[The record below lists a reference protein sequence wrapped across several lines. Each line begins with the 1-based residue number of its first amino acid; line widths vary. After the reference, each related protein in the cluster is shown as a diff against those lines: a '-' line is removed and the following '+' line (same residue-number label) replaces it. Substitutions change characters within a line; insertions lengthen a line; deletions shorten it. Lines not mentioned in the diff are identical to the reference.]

1 MKKQLRE
8 IGAFLYQD
16 NKKGKRRS
24 KVNFIG
30 YMLVFVALYILLG
43 CIFYVVADWLGGTLL
58 MLKLNWL
65 YFALMGL
72 FSITLGVF
80 GSVFN
85 TYSSL
90 YLAKDNEML
99 LAMPVKTRDILIAR
113 LFGVYVMGLA
123 YEALVY
129 IPTIMV
135 YYSYTGIG
143 PEVIAGGLITM
154 IILSFFVLILSCLLG
169 WIVALISVYLKNKSY
184 ITVIISLV
192 FIGVY
197 YYFYGKAYDCI
208 SLILENAGV
217 VGETIKNK
225 AFPIYHMGLAATGS
239 VKSIVYITLMVA
251 ALLIIMYSI
260 LMHSFSKIMTTKKGE
275 KKAVYKAGKMTARNA
290 SSALFRKE
298 LKRFTSS
305 ATYML
310 NCGLGTVFILLGAV
324 AILLTQEMLVQIF
337 KILVSILKIPGLD
350 KDMVTLFVVA
360 ALAFLGCVNDITVP
374 SISLEGKNIWI
385 LQSLPVSPWQVL
397 KAKLKVH
404 LVLTIVPMLICTA
417 CVEYVLV
424 PDTFSMIMMPVLVVL
439 VVCISALS
447 GLVIGLLL
455 PNLNWSNE
463 TAAVKQ
469 SVGVMI
475 ALFGNWVFVIA
486 VCVVYYWVYDSI
498 APKTY
503 MLLCAAAFL
512 VLICLMVLW
521 LKKKGSQRFARL

>member
-1 MKKQLRE
+1 MLKILMKKQLRE
-8 IGAFLYQD
+8 VGAFLYQD

-30 YMLVFVALYILLG
+30 YLLVLVALYVMLG
-43 CIFYVVADWLGGTLL
+43 SIFYVAGGWLGKPLIAFEL
-58 MLKLNWL
+58 DWL

-72 FSITLGVF
+72 ISIALGVF

-90 YLAKDNEML
+90 YLAKDNEL
-99 LAMPVKTRDILIAR
+99 LLSMPIKPRDILIAR

-123 YEALVY
+123 YEALVF
-129 IPTIMV
+129 IPTIVV
-135 YYSYTGIG
+135 YCGYTGVR
-143 PEVIAGGLITM
+143 PEVIAGGFITM
-154 IILSFFVLILSCLLG
+154 IIVSFFVLILSCLLG
-169 WIVALISVYLKNKSY
+169 WIVALVSVHLKNKSY
-184 ITVIISLV
+184 ISVIISLV
-192 FIGVY
+192 FIGAY
-197 YYFYGKAYDCI
+197 YYFYGKAYDYI
-208 SLILENAGV
+208 SLILQNAGV

-225 AFPIYHMGLAATGS
+225 VFPVYHMGLAATGNI
-239 VKSIVYITLMVA
+239 KSIVYITLIVA
-251 ALLIIMYSI
+251 ALLVLMYFI
-260 LMHSFSKIMTTKKGE
+260 LLHSFSKIMTTKKGE
-275 KKAVYKAGKMTARNA
+275 KKVVYKAGKMTARNA

-324 AILLTQEMLVQIF
+324 AILWQQDVI
-337 KILVSILKIPGLD
+337 IRILKIPGVD
-350 KDMVTLFVVA
+350 KDMVTLFVAA

-424 PDTFSMIMMPVLVVL
+424 RDTFSMIMIPVLVVL
-439 VVCISALS
+439 VVCINALS
-447 GLVIGLLL
+447 GLIIGLLL

-469 SVGVMI
+469 SISVMI
-475 ALFGNWVFVIA
+475 ALFGNWIFVIS
-486 VCVVYYWVYDSI
+486 VCFIYYLVYNMI
-498 APKTY
+498 EPKTY
-503 MLLCAAAFL
+503 MLLCAVVFF
-512 VLICLMVLW
+512 VLICIMVLW